1 MSVTRRAVLV
11 GAGVAL
17 AAPALG
23 ASAAEALIKRIPAT
37 GEPIPAVGIGSWIT
51 FNVGDDPLLRAECRA
66 VMAAF
71 FEKGGGMVDSSP
83 MYGSSQAVIG
93 DALGALGHPAGLFS
107 ADKVWTDASDGPA
120 QIAETTRRW
129 GVQRFDLL
137 QVHNL
142 IDWEANLDTLDA
154 MKAAGRLR
162 YTGVTTSHGRRPEEL
177 EEVMRR
183 RPPDFVQ
190 LTYNIV
196 DREVERRL
204 LPLALEQGIAVIC
217 NRAVPAGPAAGPA
230 RGPPA
235 TPMGQRDRSVH
246 LAAVPAEVH
255 YLAPRGHGRHSRNA
269 AGRSRAREQV
279 RRIRPHAGRRHA
291 PAYGRLCTGSVRPSE
306 NPPPHPG
313 PLLPGGEEREKRE
326 APLSAYVP
334 PPPFGG
340 RGTGGGGCFS
350 GRRDS
355 VLSDSAL
362 AWPCPGRWR
371 TCCCSRR
378 KSIGGSSRLKTS
390 QSGRR
395 SRWCW

>member
-1 MSVTRRAVLV
+1 MRLTRRGVLF
-11 GAGVAL
+11 GAGAAL

-23 ASAAEALIKRIPAT
+23 ASAAEALVKRIPAT
-37 GEPIPAVGIGSWIT
+37 GEPVPAVGIGSWIT

-71 FEKGGGMVDSSP
+71 FAEGGGMVDSSP

-93 DALGALGHPAGLFS
+93 DALGALGHPPDLFS

-142 IDWEANLDTLDA
+142 IDWEANLDTLEA
-154 MKAAGRLR
+154 MKEAGRLR
-162 YTGVTTSHGRRPEEL
+162 YTGVTTSHGRRHEEL

-217 NRAVPAGPAAGPA
+217 NRPFQRGRLPDRLAGHPLPGWAGEIGVATWPQFLLKFIISHPAVTAAI
-230 RGPPA
+230 PA
-235 TPMGQRDRSVH
+235 TRQVDHVRENKSAAFGPMPD
-246 LAAVPAEVH
+246 AAMRRRMAEHV
-255 YLAPRGHGRHSRNA
+255 
-269 AGRSRAREQV
+269 
-279 RRIRPHAGRRHA
+279 
-291 PAYGRLCTGSVRPSE
+291 
-306 NPPPHPG
+306 
-313 PLLPGGEEREKRE
+313 
-326 APLSAYVP
+326 
-334 PPPFGG
+334 
-340 RGTGGGGCFS
+340 
-350 GRRDS
+350 
-355 VLSDSAL
+355 
-362 AWPCPGRWR
+362 
-371 TCCCSRR
+371 
-378 KSIGGSSRLKTS
+378 
-390 QSGRR
+390 QSL
-395 SRWCW
+395 